1 MWPDWEAN
9 VDYIYKQYDV
19 AGVEAYKKRIQ
30 KDIHKFTNTPDLS
43 DEHFGGVQ
51 SGEVMKYKLFGLEQL
66 RVTIERQL
74 TKGFKRRFAI
84 IQSVRNHLND
94 NIDFTDMRIEFKP
107 NIPQSL
113 SEYADIFIKLGG
125 RVSQETLLSWLP
137 NIENPKEEL
146 EKVKA
151 EEKEASENQDYHD
164 AIPVQQEK
172 ADMNDVEL
180 E

>member
-1 MWPDWEAN
+1 MMRKSRIILAKTKADASGRMGNAN
-9 VDYIYKQYDV
+9 VDFIYKQYDV

-43 DEHFGGVQ
+43 DENFGGVQ
-51 SGEVMKYKLFGLEQL
+51 SGEAMKYKLFGLEQL
-66 RVTIERQL
+66 RSTIERQL

-84 IQSVRNHLND
+84 IQSVRNQLND
-94 NIDFTDMRIEFKP
+94 PIDLSHMRIEYKP

-151 EEKEASENQDYHD
+151 EEQDNHD
-164 AIPVQQEK
+164 
-172 ADMNDVEL
+172 
-180 E
+180 

>member
-1 MWPDWEAN
+1 
-9 VDYIYKQYDV
+9 I
-19 AGVEAYKKRIQ
+19 
-30 KDIHKFTNTPDLS
+30 DLS
-43 DEHFGGVQ
+43 H
-51 SGEVMKYKLFGLEQL
+51 
-66 RVTIERQL
+66 
-74 TKGFKRRFAI
+74 
-84 IQSVRNHLND
+84 
-94 NIDFTDMRIEFKP
+94 MRIEYKP

-151 EEKEASENQDYHD
+151 EEQDNHDYHD
-164 AIPVQQEK
+164 VMPLQQEK

>member
-1 MWPDWEAN
+1 
-9 VDYIYKQYDV
+9 
-19 AGVEAYKKRIQ
+19 
-30 KDIHKFTNTPDLS
+30 H
-43 DEHFGGVQ
+43 
-51 SGEVMKYKLFGLEQL
+51 
-66 RVTIERQL
+66 
-74 TKGFKRRFAI
+74 
-84 IQSVRNHLND
+84 
-94 NIDFTDMRIEFKP
+94 MRIEYKP

-151 EEKEASENQDYHD
+151 EEQDNQDYHD

-172 ADMNDVEL
+172 ADINDVEL